1 MTQLL
6 PWTINVCELQTRS
19 RVGIWD
25 HEREYQPIVVNLSLR
40 ALGAAMPADI
50 GECLDYQPICRWI
63 TDEWPQ
69 WPHTP
74 LLETRVRELIQ
85 FLFDYDS
92 SVEWVDVA
100 LAKPN
105 AIAGSRSAGVRL
117 ALSRGDFEASCAPRR
132 NAVEACRIR
141 ASDAALP

>member
-1 MTQLL
+1 ML
-6 PWTINVCELQTRS
+6 PWTINVAELQTRS

-25 HEREYQPIVVNLSLR
+25 HEREYQPIVVSLSLR
-40 ALGAAMPADI
+40 AICAASPADI

-74 LLETRVRELIQ
+74 LLETRVRELMQ

-117 ALSRGDFEASCAPRR
+117 ALSRGDFEAHFAPGR
-132 NAVEACRIR
+132 NAIEACRIQ
-141 ASDAALP
+141 ANGVALP